1 MSNKTPGKAQL
12 IVQAV
17 TEVFFEGTLFEKA
30 AIIALP
36 TFFLGCVFSFT
47 SQFMNPQTV
56 EVDATSMTFSVQQN
70 QYGGQQQLTE
80 AMAPTGDFTV
90 VATTPTGESAVFE
103 VNNSVARWLGP
114 QRRETYAGIIGA
126 KRNSIKNGCA
136 IIEVSTTGPNYNLG
150 FLRAYPIVTSVRS
163 ACPTTAK

>member
-36 TFFLGCVFSFT
+36 TFFLGCVLSFT

-114 QRRETYAGIIGA
+114 QRRETFAKIIGA
-126 KRNSIKNGCA
+126 RKNSVKNGCSMIA
-136 IIEVSTTGPNYNLG
+136 FDVTGLNYNLG
-150 FLRAYPIVTSVRS
+150 VFRSYQIVKNVRS
-163 ACPTTAK
+163 SCPTAK